1 MKKKTKIKDSHQ
13 KKMKGLKNKSL
24 TLMSDMENLRV
35 RFLF

>member
-24 TLMSDMENLRV
+24 THMNDMKNQRV
-35 RFLF
+35 GFLF